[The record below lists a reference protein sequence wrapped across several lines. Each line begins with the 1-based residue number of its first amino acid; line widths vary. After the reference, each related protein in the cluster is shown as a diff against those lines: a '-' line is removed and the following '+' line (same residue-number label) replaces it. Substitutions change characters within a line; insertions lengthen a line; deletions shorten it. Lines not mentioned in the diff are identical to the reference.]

1 MSPFRRLAT
10 TVAALA
16 AASLVLA
23 ACGGGQDEASDG
35 DTRTVRVGAIPVVDV
50 AALYVGQEQGY
61 FADRG
66 LELDIQMGQGGAA
79 LVPAVLQGDLDVAY
93 AGVTSLFQ
101 ARDRGLPV
109 VAIAQGGAS
118 TGVQGKDH
126 GGIVVAA
133 DSPIRDA
140 ADLEGRTVA
149 VNALQGL
156 HELAVRAAVKKAGG
170 DQSKITFVEL
180 PLPDHA
186 AALEKGRVEAVST
199 SEPFLSLVQSQGAR
213 VVASPFVDT
222 NEDFVTAMYFTTE
235 QTLGAKK
242 DVVDDFRAALEESM
256 TYAAKNPDAV
266 RAVLPQFTELSQEQI
281 DAMVLTRF
289 ATGLDPAVIEP
300 VADLAVEFGMVEK
313 PIDVDALLAGAT
325 R

>member
-1 MSPFRRLAT
+1 MSSTRLRST
-10 TVAALA
+10 TVAALT
-16 AASLVLA
+16 AASLLLA
-23 ACGGGQDEASDG
+23 ACGGGQDEAG
-35 DTRTVRVGAIPVVDV
+35 DKDSRTVRVGAVPVVDV
-50 AALYVGQEQGY
+50 AALYVGQEQGF

-93 AGVTSLFQ
+93 AGVTSVFQ

-126 GGIVVAA
+126 GGILVAA
-133 DSPIRDA
+133 DSPVRDA

-156 HELAVRAAVKKAGG
+156 HELAVRAAVQKAGG
-170 DQSKITFVEL
+170 DQSKVTFVEL

-186 AALEKGRVEAVST
+186 PALEKDRVDAVST
-199 SEPFLSLVQSQGAR
+199 SEPFLSLVESQGAR
-213 VVASPFVDT
+213 LVASPFVDT

-235 QTLGAKK
+235 QTLAAKQ
-242 DVVDDFRAALEESM
+242 DLVDDFRAALEQSM
-256 TYAAKNPDAV
+256 EFAAENPDAV
-266 RAVLPQFTELSQEQI
+266 RAVLPQFTELTQEQI
-281 DAMVLTRF
+281 DTMVLTRF

-300 VADLAVEFGMVEK
+300 VADLAVEFGMVEQ
-313 PIDVDALLAGAT
+313 PLDVDALLAGAT